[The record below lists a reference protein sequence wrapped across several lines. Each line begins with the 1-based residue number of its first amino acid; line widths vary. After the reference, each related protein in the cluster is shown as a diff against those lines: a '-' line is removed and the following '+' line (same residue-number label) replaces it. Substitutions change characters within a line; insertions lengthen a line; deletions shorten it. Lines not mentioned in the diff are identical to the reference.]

1 MKLKNK
7 FSPDYNEFLSDQNYS
22 RLIVI
27 GVVFFAIYSYI
38 IIRLFVLVTGN
49 GEANELKLTSSNKNL
64 YERGEI
70 VDRNG
75 EILAVNL
82 ATASL
87 YANPSNIFDSKEVAQ
102 KLIQIFPDLNFKK
115 LYNDLSSDKKF
126 VWVKRNITP
135 KEQFAVN
142 NLGIPGLIFENGQK
156 RVYLHGNILSHVL
169 GYVDLDGNGIA
180 GIEKFFDK
188 DLAGNGS
195 KKQLSLSIDMRVQN
209 IVHEEILRAKEKYD
223 ADGAMA
229 VVADANTGEIYSM
242 VSLPD
247 FDPHY
252 PNKASDEELF
262 NRASLGVFE
271 LGSIFKPLSFAMVL
285 DAGVVTTDSVYYVRN
300 PIKVSRFKITD
311 YRRKKDW
318 MSVPEILM
326 YSSNIGTARMI
337 LELGVDG
344 HKKYLE
350 KFGFNKKLNIEL
362 PEKGLPILPSPKL
375 WNEVNSITMSY
386 GHGFAFTPLHM
397 VEAFAAVVN
406 GGNKYPLTLVKD
418 KNENAVVEKI
428 ISKDVSQTLNK
439 LLRLVVEKGYGRLG
453 EVKGYYVG
461 GKTGSA
467 DKPTKG
473 GYSTNAKLSSFI
485 SAFPMQ
491 NPKFVVMVTLDNP
504 KKGAAQTTVGG
515 RAASPIAAEIIAKIA
530 PVLKISP
537 ELENAEQINEK
548 LYINYSLESE
558 AINVS

>member
-7 FSPDYNEFLSDQNYS
+7 FSPEYNEFLSDQNYS

-27 GVVFFAIYSYI
+27 GVVFFAVYLYI
-38 IIRLFVLVTGN
+38 VVRLFVLVTGS
-49 GEANELKLTSSNKNL
+49 GDVNELKLVSGERSQ
-64 YERGEI
+64 YERKEI

-82 ATASL
+82 TTASL
-87 YANPSNIFDSKEVAQ
+87 YAKPSNIFDQKEVAQ
-102 KLIQIFPDLNFKK
+102 KLTQIFPDLNYKK
-115 LYNDLSSDKKF
+115 LLTDLSSDKKF
-126 VWVKRNITP
+126 VWIKRNITP

-142 NLGIPGLIFENGQK
+142 NLGIPGLVFESGQK
-156 RVYLHGNILSHVL
+156 RVYLHGNILSHIL

-180 GIEKFFDK
+180 GVEKYFDK
-188 DLAGNGS
+188 DLSSDEGN
-195 KKQLSLSIDMRVQN
+195 KQLALSIDMRVQN
-209 IVHEEILRAKEKYD
+209 IVHEELLSAKLKYD
-223 ADGAMA
+223 ADAAMA
-229 VVADANTGEIYSM
+229 VVADVNSGEIYSM

-252 PNKASDEELF
+252 PNKASSEELF

-271 LGSIFKPLSFAMVL
+271 LGSIFKALSFAMAL
-285 DAGVVTTDSVYYVRN
+285 DAGAVSTDSVYYVKN
-300 PIKVSRFKITD
+300 PIKVSCFKITD
-311 YRRKKDW
+311 YKKKKDW

-337 LELGVDG
+337 LELGVEG
-344 HKKYLE
+344 HKKYLD
-350 KFGFNKKLNIEL
+350 KFGFNKKLNVEL

-375 WNEVNSITMSY
+375 WNEVNTITMSY
-386 GHGFAFTPLHM
+386 GHGFAITPLHM

-406 GGNKYPLTLVKD
+406 GGNKYPLTLIKD
-418 KNENAVVEKI
+418 KNEGAVVEKI
-428 ISKDVSQTLNK
+428 ISSDVSKTLNK
-439 LLRLVVEKGYGRLG
+439 MLRLVVEKGYGRLAD
-453 EVKGYYVG
+453 VKGYYVG

-467 DKPTKG
+467 DKPNKG

-485 SAFPMQ
+485 SAFPMH

-537 ELENAEQINEK
+537 EFENEEAIKEQ
-548 LYINYSLESE
+548 LYINHSLEPE
-558 AINVS
+558 ELDVS